1 MIDLAVLSAPA
12 PSQPSSSSDD
22 EDDCEGSEAES
33 TARSISRDDLLGL
46 PKWTAEDSGGETIRA
61 SREANFT
68 RLEST
73 CSLSDLEQRHRLG
86 LSHSRGEHVISQRYE
101 RDSPGLRLSAF
112 RLADPILYASTVQ
125 DLQGSTHGPNV
136 TVPALI
142 PLLQVLQP
150 QIPPWVTHPDHWL
163 KAFGESRPTSS
174 LNREAYCVLSVTTLL
189 YCNLH

>member
-61 SREANFT
+61 SQDANFT

-86 LSHSRGEHVISQRYE
+86 LNHSTGVHLITQLYE
-101 RDSPGLRLSAF
+101 RDTPSLRHSAF
-112 RLADPILYASTVQ
+112 R
-125 DLQGSTHGPNV
+125 
-136 TVPALI
+136 
-142 PLLQVLQP
+142 
-150 QIPPWVTHPDHWL
+150 
-163 KAFGESRPTSS
+163 
-174 LNREAYCVLSVTTLL
+174 
-189 YCNLH
+189 